1 MKWHPECEVWI
12 ALRCT
17 DTLRC
22 GRRRW
27 QPQCSTRVG
36 RAPLPF
42 GTMGFPNCMATPEP
56 PPNSASSNLLVRQ
69 KELVLNKCFSM
80 DWEITFPLRLSHSH
94 LAWSSFLYTLSIL
107 RICISSFSIKAKKSG
122 PEQWLLG
129 NCLRVSRSCPCFQN
143 FPASLVNAWLFSQ
156 ASPLPCASTLLPVS
170 LPTPLP
176 NTHTH
181 TLTHTHTVGPLHL
194 LPHSVSL
201 S

>member
-1 MKWHPECEVWI
+1 MNWHPECEVWI

-27 QPQCSTRVG
+27 QPQHSTRVG
-36 RAPLPF
+36 WAPLPF
-42 GTMGFPNCMATPEP
+42 GTMWFPNRMATPEP
-56 PPNSASSNLLVRQ
+56 PPKSTSSNLLVRQ

-107 RICISSFSIKAKKSG
+107 RICIRSFSIKAKKSG

-143 FPASLVNAWLFSQ
+143 QCLTFLPGVSSALFKY
-156 ASPLPCASTLLPVS
+156 LTPCIPSCSTPK
-170 LPTPLP
+170 
-176 NTHTH
+176 HTH
-181 TLTHTHTVGPLHL
+181 IHTHTHTHTVGPLHL